1 MATPE
6 TRNEQV
12 GPTGVTVEGQAVASH
27 AVEDE
32 FATFNRIS
40 VLFVLGACLGF
51 AVAIGGFVAEA
62 FWVIVAGSCIT
73 LVMALLWVT
82 AGMPPLV
89 RTIRDWLKCRRIV
102 KGRRGVGE

>member
-12 GPTGVTVEGQAVASH
+12 GRTGAAAEGQAADSDAVA
-27 AVEDE
+27 DE
-32 FATFNRIS
+32 FATFNRVS

-51 AVAIGGFVAEA
+51 AVAIGGLVTEA

-73 LVMALLWVT
+73 LAMALLWVA

-89 RTIRDWLKCRRIV
+89 RTIRDWLNYRRIV
-102 KGRRGVGE
+102 KDRHGVGE